1 MATWQVQ
8 SAKQRF
14 SEVIRAAEAGEPQH
28 ITRHGER
35 VAVIIDIQ
43 VVDGLL
49 AATAIERDLVLV
61 TRNVRDLEGTGAQV
75 LNPFVD

>member
-1 MATWQVQ
+1 MAAWQVQ
-8 SAKQRF
+8 SAKQWF
-14 SEVIRAAEAGEPQH
+14 SEVIRAAEAGERQH

-35 VAVIIDIQ
+35 VAVI
-43 VVDGLL
+43 